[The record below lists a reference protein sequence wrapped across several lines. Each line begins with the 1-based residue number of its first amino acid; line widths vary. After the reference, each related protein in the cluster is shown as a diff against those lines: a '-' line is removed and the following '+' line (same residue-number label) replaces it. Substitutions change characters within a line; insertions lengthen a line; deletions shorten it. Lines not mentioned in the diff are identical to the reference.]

1 MKEYRQ
7 KVHNRIPADDG
18 RIDIVE
24 AFARDVRIGLGKSPK
39 SLPCIYFYDSAGS
52 RFFEWICRQPEYYCT
67 RAEAEIL
74 QKHAGD
80 IAACFSGPTQIV
92 ELGSGSS
99 VKTRTLLEAFIDSE
113 TPTTYLPIDV
123 SPGILTESAAG
134 LRQAYP
140 ELNVKPIAARYED
153 GLSLLDPTNEN
164 ILLIWLGSSIGNY
177 EREAAKKFIA
187 RLSNQLSAGDRLLL
201 GIDLIKDPAILEAAY
216 NDRAGITAAFNLNI
230 LKRIN
235 RELGG
240 NFRIERFKH
249 RAVFNSALGRIEM
262 YLTSCCDQEV
272 RIDEPGL
279 TVSFSKGESIHTEN
293 SYKYN
298 TGEIEALGKSAGLR
312 LLHQWFDSEQLFS
325 LNLFEV

>member
-1 MKEYRQ
+1 MKENGQ
-7 KVHNRIPADDG
+7 KVHNRIPRDDG
-18 RIDIVE
+18 RIDTVE
-24 AFARDVRIGLGKSPK
+24 AFARDVRIGLSKSPK

-99 VKTRTLLEAFIDSE
+99 VKTRTLLEAFINSE
-113 TPTTYLPIDV
+113 TPTTYLPIDI

-134 LRQAYP
+134 LRRAYP

-153 GLSLLDPTNEN
+153 GLSLLDPTHEN

-177 EREAAKKFIA
+177 ERERAKKFIA
-187 RLSNQLSAGDRLLL
+187 GLSHQLSSGDRLLL
-201 GIDLIKDPAILEAAY
+201 GIDLIKDALILEAAY

-240 NFRIERFKH
+240 NFRIDQFKH
-249 RAVFNSALGRIEM
+249 RAVFNTALGRIEM
-262 YLTSCCDQEV
+262 YLISCCDQEV
-272 RIDEPGL
+272 WINEPSL
-279 TVSFSKGESIHTEN
+279 NVSFSKGESIHTEN
-293 SYKYN
+293 SYKYS

-312 LLHQWFDSEQLFS
+312 LLHQWLDSGQLFS